1 MQKPVV
7 EFTENANATIIL
19 LILGIYN
26 IRIFIHMMELIKAT
40 YTSGHCDELSTAL
53 AVNKYHCKHRTG
65 CAKQRLF

>member
-1 MQKPVV
+1 
-7 EFTENANATIIL
+7 
-19 LILGIYN
+19 
-26 IRIFIHMMELIKAT
+26 MMELIKAT